1 MDPRRAILDAVR
13 LVDRALRL
21 SSASVERDL
30 GISVAQLY
38 VLRTLRERD
47 GQSVGE
53 LARATLTHQSS
64 VSVVVS
70 RLVARGLVR
79 RAVAEGDRR
88 RVELSLTP
96 RGRALV
102 ARAPEAV
109 QVRLVRALDALAASE
124 RRTLADLLTRWARAA
139 SLDGAPPSLFGED
152 GGRTR

>member
-21 SSASVERDL
+21 SSASVERDV

-109 QVRLVRALDALAASE
+109 QVRLVRALDALTAAE
-124 RRTLADLLTRWARAA
+124 RRTLAGLLTRWARAA
-139 SLDGAPPSLFGED
+139 SLDGAAPPLFGED
-152 GGRTR
+152 GGKAR

>member
-21 SSASVERDL
+21 SSASVEREL

-79 RAVAEGDRR
+79 RAAAEGDRR
-88 RVELSLTP
+88 KVELSLTP

-109 QVRLVRALDALAASE
+109 QVRLVRALDALTAAE
-124 RRTLADLLTRWARAA
+124 RRTLADLLTRWAREA
-139 SLDGAPPSLFGED
+139 SIDGAAPPLFGEAA
-152 GGRTR
+152 R

>member
-21 SSASVERDL
+21 SSASVEREL

-79 RAVAEGDRR
+79 RAAAEGDRR
-88 RVELSLTP
+88 KVELSLTP
-96 RGRALV
+96 RGRAIV

-109 QVRLVRALDALAASE
+109 QVRLVRALDALTAAE
-124 RRTLADLLTRWARAA
+124 RRTLADLLTRWAREA
-139 SLDGAPPSLFGED
+139 SIDGAAPPLFGEAA
-152 GGRTR
+152 R

>member
-1 MDPRRAILDAVR
+1 MDPRRAILDAFR

-30 GISVAQLY
+30 GVSVAQLY

-79 RAVAEGDRR
+79 RGVAEEDRR

-102 ARAPEAV
+102 AGAPEAV
-109 QVRLVRALDALAASE
+109 QVRLVRALGALDAAE
-124 RRTLADLLTRWARAA
+124 RRTLAALLTRWARAA
-139 SLDGAPPSLFGED
+139 ALDEAPPPLFGEA
-152 GGRTR
+152 GGRAR